1 MITPVVSQLNA
12 NAAGIMNV
20 IRNEASLD
28 YRAAVPTVEQ
38 TVESIRSAGK
48 AILAFQ
54 PRMNEFVNI
63 ANRIA
68 VVAVTSKMYENP
80 WAFMKK
86 GTVEF
91 GETVEEVFV
100 NMVKA
105 EPFDA
110 PNSPANV
117 FKRRLPDVR
126 TMFHAMDL
134 QTKYAV
140 TISYQQL
147 KQAFLSA
154 NGVVSLIQDIIRQ
167 VYTAARYDEFIMMK
181 YTFAQMFL
189 SGSVKV
195 QNYTPITDA
204 ATSTEFVKS
213 VKKLTGKFGFMSSEY
228 NIAGVPNYS
237 LPEDIY
243 CVMTTDTAANVDV
256 DVLANAFNLDKV
268 TFIGRQVLVDSF
280 SFNNGEL
287 DRLDMLL
294 AKDPNYT
301 RPEPVDLTALSSIGA
316 IICDRNFPQFY
327 DNLDM
332 YTEQYN
338 ADGLSWNEF
347 YHVWRTYSASPFSN
361 VVYMSSQS
369 AGTVSITGI
378 TSDAINYSSSLVA
391 TPPPGSITKVT
402 ATVSVSGGVA
412 NKGVVYS
419 IVDNGITSGTV
430 TVDQYGYVYISP
442 DAAGTFFVKS
452 TSAADSSKTYN
463 TPSRTITGDPVS
475 TMSPSEAQKVIE
487 ELEKA
492 EQAGEPTQQGKPEST
507 DTPVAATGSADVKI
521 SSGTKK

>member
-20 IRNEASLD
+20 IRNEASPD

-134 QTKYAV
+134 QTKYVV

-181 YTFAQMFL
+181 YTFAQMYL
-189 SGSVKV
+189 SGSVNV

-204 ATSTEFVKS
+204 TTSTAFVKS
-213 VKKLTGKFGFMSSEY
+213 VKKLTGKFGFMSGEY

-301 RPEPVDLTALSSIGA
+301 RPDNDDLTALSSIGA

-361 VVYMSSQS
+361 VVYLSSNPS
-369 AGTVSITGI
+369 GTFTFVGIGGTPLNYTGN
-378 TSDAINYSSSLVA
+378 AN
-391 TPPPGSITKVT
+391 TPPPGAILRYHAVLSVT
-402 ATVSVSGGVA
+402 
-412 NKGVVYS
+412 GVVNQGIIWSVDSSSLTAGS
-419 IVDNGITSGTV
+419 ISIDDLGYLYIT
-430 TVDQYGYVYISP
+430 P
-442 DAAGTFFVKS
+442 DAAGSFQVKG
-452 TSAADSSKTYN
+452 AAAYDNRVNGKSFEA
-463 TPSRTITGDPVS
+463 TITGSPVS

-507 DTPVAATGSADVKI
+507 ETPVAATGSADVKI

>member
-1 MITPVVSQLNA
+1 MIVPVVSQLNA

-20 IRNEASLD
+20 IRNEASPD

-134 QTKYAV
+134 QTKYVV

-181 YTFAQMFL
+181 YTFAQMYL
-189 SGSVKV
+189 SGSVNV

-204 ATSTEFVKS
+204 TTSTAFVKS

-243 CVMTTDTAANVDV
+243 CVMTADTAANVDV

-301 RPEPVDLTALSSIGA
+301 RPASADLTALSSIGA

-361 VVYMSSQS
+361 VVYMSS
-369 AGTVSITGI
+369 TVSSATFGAHVV
-378 TSDAINYSSSLVA
+378 TSINWEGERT
-391 TPPPGSITKVT
+391 TPPPGSITKYDIGVNT
-402 ATVSVSGGVA
+402 SSGYP
-412 NKGVVYS
+412 NKGLVWT
-419 IVDNGITSGTV
+419 VDTSGV
-430 TVDQYGYVYISP
+430 TSGSVTIDNYGYCYISP
-442 DAAGTFFVKS
+442 DATGTFTVTARLAQNMENATNF
-452 TSAADSSKTYN
+452 T
-463 TPSRTITGDPVS
+463 SRTITGDPVS
-475 TMSPSEAQKVIE
+475 TLSPSEAQKVIE

-507 DTPVAATGSADVKI
+507 ETPVAATGSADVKI

>member
-20 IRNEASLD
+20 IRNEASPD

-91 GETVEEVFV
+91 GETIEEVFV

-134 QTKYAV
+134 QTKYVV
-140 TISYQQL
+140 TVSYQQL

-181 YTFAQMFL
+181 YTFAQMYL
-189 SGSVKV
+189 SSSVNV

-204 ATSTEFVKS
+204 ATSTAFVKN

-243 CVMTTDTAANVDV
+243 CVMTTDIAANVDV

-301 RPEPVDLTALSSIGA
+301 RPSSDDLTALSSIGA

-361 VVYMSSQS
+361 VVYFSSNKR
-369 AGTVSITGI
+369 GTFTINSIKGEGV
-378 TSDAINYSSSLVA
+378 NYKGNFV
-391 TPPPGSITKVT
+391 TPPPGSVT
-402 ATVSVSGGVA
+402 RYSAGLTV
-412 NKGVVYS
+412 KGVVNQGLIWS
-419 IVDNGITSGTV
+419 LESESITSGSV
-430 TVDQYGYVYISP
+430 SIDDLGYLYITP
-442 DAAGTFFVKS
+442 DASGAFSVKV
-452 TSAADSSKTYN
+452 SAAYDNANIKTAQI
-463 TPSRTITGDPVS
+463 TITGDPVS
-475 TMSPSEAQKVIE
+475 ALSPAEAQKVIE

-492 EQAGEPTQQGKPEST
+492 EQAGELTQQGKPEST

>member
-20 IRNEASLD
+20 IRNEASPE
-28 YRAAVPTVEQ
+28 YRQAVPTVEQ
-38 TVESIRSAGK
+38 TVESIKAAGT
-48 AILAFQ
+48 AIMAFQ

-80 WAFMKK
+80 WSFMKK

-91 GETVEEVFV
+91 GETVEEIFV

-110 PNSPANV
+110 PASPDNV

-134 QTKYAV
+134 QTKYPV

-154 NGVVSLIQDIIRQ
+154 NGVVSLISDIIRQ

-181 YTFAQMFL
+181 YTFATCAL
-189 SGSVKV
+189 NGVITNDS
-195 QNYTPITDA
+195 YTAITDE
-204 ATSTEFVKS
+204 ATAKSFVKK
-213 VKKLTGKFGFMSSEY
+213 VKSITGKMGFMSTAY
-228 NIAGVPNYS
+228 NIAGVPTYS
-237 LPEDIY
+237 LPDEIY
-243 CVMTTDTAANVDV
+243 CIMTTDTAANVDV
-256 DVLANAFNLDKV
+256 DVLAQAFNLDKV

-280 SFNNGEL
+280 SFNDGEL
-287 DRLDMLL
+287 TRLDALL
-294 AKDPNYT
+294 SKDPNYT
-301 RPEPVDLTALSSIGA
+301 RPDSGDLEALSGIGA
-316 IICDRNFPQFY
+316 IICDKNFPQFY

-361 VVYMSSQS
+361 VVMLSTTASSVTGVTVNGPMNIDPGESVQYTASVS
-369 AGTVSITGI
+369 AGDFT
-378 TSDAINYSSSLVA
+378 
-391 TPPPGSITKVT
+391 
-402 ATVSVSGGVA
+402 
-412 NKGVVYS
+412 NKGVVWSVSPDS
-419 IVDNGITSGTV
+419 ITAGSV
-430 TVDQYGYVYISP
+430 TVDQFGVVTASE
-442 DAAGTFFVKS
+442 DAVGTALIKATS
-452 TSAADSSKTYN
+452 TADPSKTGS
-463 TPSRTITGDPVS
+463 TTVTVS
-475 TMSPSEAQKVIE
+475 
-487 ELEKA
+487 
-492 EQAGEPTQQGKPEST
+492 
-507 DTPVAATGSADVKI
+507 
-521 SSGTKK
+521 

>member
-20 IRNEASLD
+20 IRNEASPE
-28 YRAAVPTVEQ
+28 YRQAVPTVEQ
-38 TVESIRSAGK
+38 TVESIKAAGT
-48 AILAFQ
+48 AIMAFQ

-80 WAFMKK
+80 WTFMKK

-91 GETVEEVFV
+91 GETVEEIFV

-105 EPFDA
+105 EPYDA
-110 PNSPANV
+110 PKSPDNV

-134 QTKYAV
+134 QTKYPV

-154 NGVVSLIQDIIRQ
+154 NGVVSLIQDIVRQ

-181 YTFAQMFL
+181 YTFATCAL
-189 SGSVKV
+189 NGVITNE
-195 QNYTPITDA
+195 NYTAITDA
-204 ATSTEFVKS
+204 ATAASFVKD
-213 VKKLTGKFGFMSSEY
+213 VKKITGKFGFMSTAY
-228 NIAGVPNYS
+228 NIAGVPTYT
-237 LPEDIY
+237 LPEDVY
-243 CVMTTDTAANVDV
+243 CIMTTDTAADVDV
-256 DVLANAFNLDKV
+256 DVLAAAFNLDKV

-280 SFNNGEL
+280 SFNEGEL

-301 RPEPVDLTALSSIGA
+301 RPDSGDLEALASIGA

-361 VVYMSSQS
+361 VVMLSTT
-369 AGTVSITGI
+369 ANRVNGVSIDGPSKVKAGETNRYI
-378 TSDAINYSSSLVA
+378 AIVNAVDF
-391 TPPPGSITKVT
+391 T
-402 ATVSVSGGVA
+402 
-412 NKGVVYS
+412 NKGVTWSVNDS
-419 IVDNGITSGTV
+419 DITAGSVTVDQMGTV
-430 TVDQYGYVYISP
+430 TVSE
-442 DAAGTFFVKS
+442 DAAGSFGVVINS
-452 TSAADSSKTYN
+452 VVDVSKTY
-463 TPSRTITGDPVS
+463 TRTVT
-475 TMSPSEAQKVIE
+475 
-487 ELEKA
+487 
-492 EQAGEPTQQGKPEST
+492 
-507 DTPVAATGSADVKI
+507 I
-521 SSGTKK
+521 S

>member
-1 MITPVVSQLNA
+1 MIAPVISELNA

-20 IRNEASLD
+20 IRNEASPD
-28 YRAAVPTVEQ
+28 YRAAIPTVEQ

-134 QTKYAV
+134 QTKYVV

-181 YTFAQMFL
+181 YTFAQMYL
-189 SGSVKV
+189 SGSVNV

-204 ATSTEFVKS
+204 ATSTAFVKS

-301 RPEPVDLTALSSIGA
+301 RPTAGDLTALSSIGA
-316 IICDRNFPQFY
+316 VICDRNFPQFY

-361 VVYMSSQS
+361 VVYLSNAS
-369 AGTVSITGI
+369 APSLSVT
-378 TSDAINYSSSLVA
+378 DFRAIAVNYSGNTSA
-391 TPPPGSITKVT
+391 PPPGSITRYKT
-402 ATVSVSGGVA
+402 RISVSEGFANQGVI
-412 NKGVVYS
+412 YS
-419 IVDNGITSGTV
+419 ISDLQLTSGSV
-430 TVDQYGYVYISP
+430 TIDSYGYCYVSP
-442 DAAGTFFVKS
+442 DASGTFKVKMV
-452 TSAADSSKTYN
+452 SAYDSKT
-463 TPSRTITGDPVS
+463 SRTSSLSTITGDPVS
-475 TMSPSEAQKVIE
+475 TMSPSEAQEVIE
-487 ELEKA
+487 DLEKA

-507 DTPVAATGSADVKI
+507 ETPVAAAGSADVKI

>member
-1 MITPVVSQLNA
+1 MIAPVVSQLNA

-91 GETVEEVFV
+91 GETIEEVFV

-134 QTKYAV
+134 QTKYVV

-181 YTFAQMFL
+181 YTFAQMYI
-189 SGSVKV
+189 SGSVNV
-195 QNYTPITDA
+195 QKYTTITDA
-204 ATSTEFVKS
+204 ATSTAFVKS

-301 RPEPVDLTALSSIGA
+301 RPDSGDLEALESIGA

-338 ADGLSWNEF
+338 ADGLAWNEF

-361 VVYMSSQS
+361 VVYLASSVGVIKELQS
-369 AGTVSITGI
+369 ASIG
-378 TSDAINYSSSLVA
+378 INYTGSVV
-391 TPPPGSITKVT
+391 TPPPGGITKYIPTVIVNGVGVNRGVT
-402 ATVSVSGGVA
+402 FSVNTEEV
-412 NKGVVYS
+412 
-419 IVDNGITSGTV
+419 TSGTV
-430 TVDQYGYVYISP
+430 TIDQLGYCYIST
-442 DAAGTFFVKS
+442 DAQGSFSVIIESIFDDTKKTV
-452 TSAADSSKTYN
+452 TSK
-463 TPSRTITGDPVS
+463 RTITGDPVS
-475 TMSPSEAQKVIE
+475 TMSPAEAQKVIE

-507 DTPVAATGSADVKI
+507 ETPVAATGSADVKI

>member
-1 MITPVVSQLNA
+1 MIVPVVSQLNA

-20 IRNEASLD
+20 IRNEASPD

-134 QTKYAV
+134 QTKYVV

-181 YTFAQMFL
+181 YTFAQMYL
-189 SGSVKV
+189 SGSVNV

-204 ATSTEFVKS
+204 ATSTAFVKS

-301 RPEPVDLTALSSIGA
+301 RPSSDDLTALSSIGA

-361 VVYMSSQS
+361 VVYLSSVVS
-369 AGTVSITGI
+369 GTVSLDDQVVTP
-378 TSDAINYSSSLVA
+378 INYSGSVI
-391 TPPPGSITKVT
+391 TPPPGSLTKFSVSVTSTNPSNNLGLIWSVDTGKVT
-402 ATVSVSGGVA
+402 SG
-412 NKGVVYS
+412 S
-419 IVDNGITSGTV
+419 V
-430 TVDQYGYVYISP
+430 TVDNYGYVYVSP
-442 DAAGTFFVKS
+442 DAAGSYTVKAISALYKDKTSTF
-452 TSAADSSKTYN
+452 AEM
-463 TPSRTITGDPVS
+463 TITGSPVS
-475 TMSPSEAQKVIE
+475 TMLPAEAQEAIE

-492 EQAGEPTQQGKPEST
+492 EQADEPTQQGKPEST
-507 DTPVAATGSADVKI
+507 ETPVAATGSADVKI

>member
-20 IRNEASLD
+20 IRNEASPE
-28 YRAAVPTVEQ
+28 YRQAVPTVEQ
-38 TVESIRSAGK
+38 TVESIKAAGT
-48 AILAFQ
+48 AIMAFQ

-91 GETVEEVFV
+91 GETVEEIFV

-105 EPFDA
+105 EPYDA
-110 PNSPANV
+110 PKSPDNV

-134 QTKYAV
+134 QTKYVV

-181 YTFAQMFL
+181 YTFAQMYL
-189 SGSVKV
+189 SGSVNV

-204 ATSTEFVKS
+204 ATSTAFVKS

-301 RPEPVDLTALSSIGA
+301 RPNADDLTYLSSIGA

-347 YHVWRTYSASPFSN
+347 YHVWRTYSASPYSN
-361 VVYMSSQS
+361 VVYLSSRTT
-369 AGTVSITGI
+369 GVISIPAY
-378 TSDAINYSSSLVA
+378 DARALNYSNTTSL
-391 TPPPGSITKVT
+391 PPPGSVT
-402 ATVSVSGGVA
+402 QYIASVNVTNGVA
-412 NKGVVYS
+412 NKGIIFSVITDDLTSGSVT
-419 IVDNGITSGTV
+419 IDNNGIC
-430 TVDQYGYVYISP
+430 YVSTN
-442 DAAGTFFVKS
+442 AAGQFKVKM
-452 TSAADSSKTYN
+452 TSVVDSSISVTTN
-463 TPSRTITGDPVS
+463 ARVITGPTVP
-475 TMSPSEAQKVIE
+475 TLSPSEVKKVIE
-487 ELEKA
+487 ELE
-492 EQAGEPTQQGKPEST
+492 KPEST

>member
-20 IRNEASLD
+20 IRNEASPD

-134 QTKYAV
+134 QTKYVV

-154 NGVVSLIQDIIRQ
+154 NGVVSLIQDIVRQ

-181 YTFAQMFL
+181 YTFAQMYL
-189 SGSVKV
+189 SGSVNV
-195 QNYTPITDA
+195 QKYTHITNA
-204 ATSTEFVKS
+204 ATSTAFVKN

-301 RPEPVDLTALSSIGA
+301 RPDGDDLTALSSIGA

-361 VVYMSSQS
+361 VVYMSS
-369 AGTVSITGI
+369 ADAEGVTIGTIDSIPV
-378 TSDAINYSSSLVA
+378 NYTDSV
-391 TPPPGSITKVT
+391 TNPPPGSITKVS
-402 ATVSVSGGVA
+402 AIVSVSSGVV
-412 NKGVVYS
+412 NKGVFYS
-419 IVDNGITSGTV
+419 IIGDGIKSGTV
-430 TVDQYGYVYISP
+430 TVDSYGYVYISP
-442 DAAGTFFVKS
+442 DATGDFYVKA
-452 TSAADSSKTYN
+452 TAAADSTKIN
-463 TPSRTITGDPVS
+463 TTGLRTITGDPVS

-507 DTPVAATGSADVKI
+507 ETPVAAAGSADVKI

>member
-1 MITPVVSQLNA
+1 MIEPVISQLNA

-20 IRNEASLD
+20 IRNEATPD

-134 QTKYAV
+134 QTKYVV

-154 NGVVSLIQDIIRQ
+154 NGVVSLIQDIIRR

-181 YTFAQMFL
+181 YTFAQMYL
-189 SGSVKV
+189 SGSVTM

-204 ATSTEFVKS
+204 TTSTAFVKS

-301 RPEPVDLTALSSIGA
+301 RPDTDDLSALSSIGA

-361 VVYMSSQS
+361 VVYLSTETSSIS
-369 AGTVSITGI
+369 EVVSLGVIQ
-378 TSDAINYSSSLVA
+378 INYTTSSIA
-391 TPPPGSITKVT
+391 PPPGSVT
-402 ATVSVSGGVA
+402 RFMAEATSTAPVY

-419 IVDNGITSGTV
+419 VNTDAVTSGSV
-430 TVDQYGYVYISP
+430 TIDEYGFVYVSP
-442 DAAGTFFVKS
+442 DAAGKFTVIA
-452 TSAADSSKTYN
+452 TSAVDSTKKLTFGD
-463 TPSRTITGDPVS
+463 RTITGAPVS
-475 TMSPSEAQKVIE
+475 SMSPSEAQEVIE

-507 DTPVAATGSADVKI
+507 ETPVAAAGSADVNI

>member
-20 IRNEASLD
+20 IRNEASPD

-91 GETVEEVFV
+91 GETIEEVFV

-110 PNSPANV
+110 PNSPSNV

-134 QTKYAV
+134 QTKYVV

-181 YTFAQMFL
+181 YTFAQMYL
-189 SGSVKV
+189 SGSVNV

-204 ATSTEFVKS
+204 ATSTAFVKS

-243 CVMTTDTAANVDV
+243 CVMTTDTAANVDI

-301 RPEPVDLTALSSIGA
+301 RPSSGDLTALSSIGA

-347 YHVWRTYSASPFSN
+347 YHVWRTYSVSPFSN
-361 VVYMSSQS
+361 AVYLSS
-369 AGTVSITGI
+369 AGDASVSITNFTGVGV
-378 TSDAINYSSSLVA
+378 NYEGDSGN
-391 TPPPGSITKVT
+391 PPPGSITRYE
-402 ATVSVSGGVA
+402 ATVSVTSGVA
-412 NKGVVYS
+412 NKGVIYS
-419 IVDNGITSGTV
+419 ITDANLTAGSV
-430 TVDQYGYVYISP
+430 TIDQYGYCYVSP
-442 DAAGTFFVKS
+442 DASGSFKVSAVS
-452 TSAADSSKTYN
+452 AYSSSASRTSSEK
-463 TPSRTITGDPVS
+463 TITGDPVS
-475 TMSPSEAQKVIE
+475 TMLPSEAQEVIE

-507 DTPVAATGSADVKI
+507 ETPVTATGSAYVKV

>member
-20 IRNEASLD
+20 IRNEASPD

-91 GETVEEVFV
+91 GETIEEVFV

-134 QTKYAV
+134 QTKYVV

-189 SGSVKV
+189 SGSVNV

-204 ATSTEFVKS
+204 ATSTAFVKS

-301 RPEPVDLTALSSIGA
+301 RPSSDDLTALSSIGA

-347 YHVWRTYSASPFSN
+347 YHVWRTYSASPYSNSVYLASTGSMTVSFSN
-361 VVYMSSQS
+361 QK
-369 AGTVSITGI
+369 TVP
-378 TSDAINYSSSLVA
+378 INWSGPNA
-391 TPPPGSITKVT
+391 TPPPGSITQYTIITKPT
-402 ATVSVSGGVA
+402 PSFA
-412 NKGVVYS
+412 NKGVIWS
-419 IVDNGITSGTV
+419 VDSTGISKGYV
-430 TVDQYGYVYISP
+430 TIDNYGYCYVSP
-442 DAAGTFFVKS
+442 DASGSFVIKCIS
-452 TSAADSSKTYN
+452 SIDNSKIDSFPK
-463 TPSRTITGDPVS
+463 RTITGDPVS
-475 TMSPSEAQKVIE
+475 TMSPVEAKKVIE

-507 DTPVAATGSADVKI
+507 ETPVAATGSADVKI

>member
-1 MITPVVSQLNA
+1 MIIPVPSKLNA

-20 IRNEASLD
+20 IRNEASPD

-134 QTKYAV
+134 QTKYVV

-181 YTFAQMFL
+181 YTFAQMYL
-189 SGSVKV
+189 SGSVNV

-204 ATSTEFVKS
+204 ATSTAFVKN

-280 SFNNGEL
+280 SFNDGEL
-287 DRLDMLL
+287 NRLDMLL

-301 RPEPVDLTALSSIGA
+301 RPDTDDLTALSSIGA

-361 VVYMSSQS
+361 VVFLTSSL
-369 AGTVSITGI
+369 GSITSVNFS
-378 TSDAINYSSSLVA
+378 TRPLNYIA
-391 TPPPGSITKVT
+391 NTNTPPPGSITQYY
-402 ATVSVSGGVA
+402 AIVSGEGAGYNSGVTFRV
-412 NKGVVYS
+412 NTEEL
-419 IVDNGITSGTV
+419 TSGTV
-430 TVDQYGYVYISP
+430 TIDELGYCFIST
-442 DAAGTFFVKS
+442 DAAGSFTVTL
-452 TSAADSSKTYN
+452 TSVVDN
-463 TPSRTITGDPVS
+463 TKNITTTKRIITGNPVS
-475 TMSPSEAQKVIE
+475 ALSPAEAQKVIE

-492 EQAGEPTQQGKPEST
+492 EQVSEPTQQGKPEST
-507 DTPVAATGSADVKI
+507 ETPVAATGSADVKI

>member
-1 MITPVVSQLNA
+1 MVTPVISQLNA

-20 IRNEASLD
+20 IRNEASPE
-28 YRAAVPTVEQ
+28 YRQAVPTVEQ
-38 TVESIRSAGK
+38 TVESIKMAGT
-48 AILAFQ
+48 AIMAFQ

-91 GETVEEVFV
+91 GETVEEIFV

-105 EPFDA
+105 EPYDA

-134 QTKYAV
+134 QTKYPV

-181 YTFAQMFL
+181 YTFATCAL
-189 SGSVKV
+189 NGVITNDS
-195 QNYTPITDA
+195 YTAITDA
-204 ATSTEFVKS
+204 ATATAFVKK
-213 VKKLTGKFGFMSSEY
+213 VKGSTGKMGCMSTNY
-228 NIAGVPNYS
+228 NIAGVPTYS
-237 LPEDIY
+237 LPDEIY
-243 CVMTTDTAANVDV
+243 CIMTTDTAANIDV
-256 DVLANAFNLDKV
+256 DVLAQAFNLDKV
-268 TFIGRQVLVDSF
+268 TFIGRQVMVDSF
-280 SFNNGEL
+280 SFNEGEL
-287 DRLDMLL
+287 NRLDMLL
-294 AKDPNYT
+294 SKDPNYT
-301 RPEPVDLTALSSIGA
+301 RPESGDLEALAGIGA
-316 IICDRNFPQFY
+316 IICDKNFPQFY

-361 VVYMSSQS
+361 VVMLSTTANSVTSVTVNGPANATAGETLQYTATVATGDFTNKGVTWSLKTNTVT
-369 AGTVSITGI
+369 AGTVTI
-378 TSDAINYSSSLVA
+378 DQM
-391 TPPPGSITKVT
+391 
-402 ATVSVSGGVA
+402 
-412 NKGVVYS
+412 
-419 IVDNGITSGTV
+419 GTV
-430 TVDQYGYVYISP
+430 TV
-442 DAAGTFFVKS
+442 
-452 TSAADSSKTYN
+452 
-463 TPSRTITGDPVS
+463 
-475 TMSPSEAQKVIE
+475 SE
-487 ELEKA
+487 
-492 EQAGEPTQQGKPEST
+492 G
-507 DTPVAATGSADVKI
+507 ATGSFSVIATSTVDTSKTNTKTVTI
-521 SSGTKK
+521 S

>member
-20 IRNEASLD
+20 IRNEASPE
-28 YRAAVPTVEQ
+28 YRQAVPTVEQ
-38 TVESIRSAGK
+38 TVESIKAAGT
-48 AILAFQ
+48 AIMAFQ

-91 GETVEEVFV
+91 GETVEEIFV

-105 EPFDA
+105 EPYDA
-110 PNSPANV
+110 PNSPSNV

-134 QTKYAV
+134 QTKYVV

-181 YTFAQMFL
+181 YTFAQMYL
-189 SGSVKV
+189 SGSVNV
-195 QNYTPITDA
+195 QGYTPITDA
-204 ATSTEFVKS
+204 STSTAFVKS

-301 RPEPVDLTALSSIGA
+301 RPSSDDLTALSSIGA

-361 VVYMSSQS
+361 VVYMSSKEM
-369 AGTVSITGI
+369 GTVTISTP
-378 TSDAINYSSSLVA
+378 TLTAINYTSSVG
-391 TPPPGSITKVT
+391 TPPPGAIIKAT

-412 NKGVVYS
+412 NKGVVYN
-419 IVDNGITSGTV
+419 ILDTDITSGMV
-430 TVDQYGYVYISP
+430 TVDSFGYIYVSP
-442 DAAGTFFVKS
+442 DAAGKFRVKAISVADNSKSSS
-452 TSAADSSKTYN
+452 TG
-463 TPSRTITGDPVS
+463 PVTITGGPVS
-475 TMSPSEAQKVIE
+475 TLPSSEAQKVIE
-487 ELEKA
+487 DLEKA

-507 DTPVAATGSADVKI
+507 ETPVTATGSADVKI

>member
-20 IRNEASLD
+20 IRNEASPE
-28 YRAAVPTVEQ
+28 YRQAVPTVEQ
-38 TVESIRSAGK
+38 TVESIKAAGT
-48 AILAFQ
+48 AIMAFQ

-91 GETVEEVFV
+91 GETVEEIFV

-105 EPFDA
+105 EPYDA
-110 PNSPANV
+110 PKSPDNV

-134 QTKYAV
+134 QTKYPV

-154 NGVVSLIQDIIRQ
+154 NGVVSLIQDIVRQ

-181 YTFAQMFL
+181 YTFATCAL
-189 SGSVKV
+189 NGVITNE
-195 QNYTPITDA
+195 NYTAITDA
-204 ATSTEFVKS
+204 ATAASFVKD
-213 VKKLTGKFGFMSSEY
+213 VKKITGKFGFMSTAY
-228 NIAGVPNYS
+228 NIAGVPTYT
-237 LPEDIY
+237 LPEDVY
-243 CVMTTDTAANVDV
+243 CIMTTDTAADVDV
-256 DVLANAFNLDKV
+256 DVLAAAFNLDKV

-280 SFNNGEL
+280 SFNEGEL

-301 RPEPVDLTALSSIGA
+301 RPDSGDLDALASIGA

-361 VVYMSSQS
+361 VVMLSTTASSVTTITVNGPMNIDPGESAQYTASVS
-369 AGTVSITGI
+369 AGDFT
-378 TSDAINYSSSLVA
+378 
-391 TPPPGSITKVT
+391 
-402 ATVSVSGGVA
+402 
-412 NKGVVYS
+412 NKGVVWSVSPDS
-419 IVDNGITSGTV
+419 ITAGSV
-430 TVDQYGYVYISP
+430 TVDQFGVVTASE
-442 DAAGTFFVKS
+442 DAAGSALIKATS
-452 TSAADSSKTYN
+452 TADPSKTGS
-463 TPSRTITGDPVS
+463 TTVTVS
-475 TMSPSEAQKVIE
+475 
-487 ELEKA
+487 
-492 EQAGEPTQQGKPEST
+492 
-507 DTPVAATGSADVKI
+507 
-521 SSGTKK
+521 

>member
-1 MITPVVSQLNA
+1 MIIPVVSQLNA

-20 IRNEASLD
+20 IRNEASPD

-134 QTKYAV
+134 QTKYVV

-181 YTFAQMFL
+181 YTFAQMYL
-189 SGSVKV
+189 SGSVNV

-204 ATSTEFVKS
+204 ATSTAFVKS

-301 RPEPVDLTALSSIGA
+301 RPSSNDLTALSSIGA

-361 VVYMSSQS
+361 TVYLSSSTSSATIGNQS
-369 AGTVSITGI
+369 ATPINWTG
-378 TSDAINYSSSLVA
+378 SVVL
-391 TPPPGSITKVT
+391 PPPGSITKYDVAVNT
-402 ATVSVSGGVA
+402 TSGYP
-412 NKGVVYS
+412 NKGLKWTIDTSKV
-419 IVDNGITSGTV
+419 TSGSV
-430 TVDQYGYVYISP
+430 TIDNYGYCYVSP
-442 DAAGTFFVKS
+442 DAAGIFTVTALLAQN
-452 TSAADSSKTYN
+452 TSESSAF
-463 TPSRTITGDPVS
+463 SDRTITGDPVS

-507 DTPVAATGSADVKI
+507 ETPVTAAGSADVKI

>member
-1 MITPVVSQLNA
+1 MISPVVSQLNA

-20 IRNEASLD
+20 IRNEASPD

-134 QTKYAV
+134 QTKYVV

-181 YTFAQMFL
+181 YTFAQMYL
-189 SGSVKV
+189 SGSVNV
-195 QNYTPITDA
+195 QQYTPITDA

-301 RPEPVDLTALSSIGA
+301 RPAAGDLSVLSSIGA
-316 IICDRNFPQFY
+316 VICDRNFPQFY

-361 VVYMSSQS
+361 VVYLSSTNPVATS
-369 AGTVSITGI
+369 LSSIKITGV
-378 TSDAINYSSSLVA
+378 NFKFPSSSPHNV
-391 TPPPGSITKVT
+391 PPNGIMKVLAT
-402 ATVSVSGGVA
+402 ATGPEGANLGVTYTLDTSSV
-412 NKGVVYS
+412 
-419 IVDNGITSGTV
+419 TSGSV
-430 TVDQYGYVYISP
+430 TVDNYGYIYISP
-442 DAAGTFFVKS
+442 DAAGSFSITALA
-452 TSAADSSKTYN
+452 SA
-463 TPSRTITGDPVS
+463 PSLKRNFTGITVTGSPVS
-475 TMSPSEAQKVIE
+475 SMSPAEAQKVIE
-487 ELEKA
+487 EFEKA

-507 DTPVAATGSADVKI
+507 ETPVTAAGSADVKI

>member
-1 MITPVVSQLNA
+1 MITPVISQLNA

-20 IRNEASLD
+20 IRNEASPD

-134 QTKYAV
+134 QTKYVV

-154 NGVVSLIQDIIRQ
+154 NGVVSLIQDIVRQ

-189 SGSVKV
+189 SGSVNV
-195 QNYTPITDA
+195 QNYTPVTDA
-204 ATSTEFVKS
+204 ASSTAFVKS

-243 CVMTTDTAANVDV
+243 CVMTTDTAANVDI

-301 RPEPVDLTALSSIGA
+301 RLDADDLTALSSIGS

-361 VVYMSSQS
+361 VVYLSTEAVGQI
-369 AGTVSITGI
+369 TVSNVGVTP
-378 TSDAINYSSSLVA
+378 INYSGDTT
-391 TPPPGSITKVT
+391 TPPPGS
-402 ATVSVSGGVA
+402 VSRFEAEASMKNSVVNCGL
-412 NKGVVYS
+412 VYS
-419 IVDNGITSGTV
+419 VNTSSITSGSV
-430 TVDQYGYVYISP
+430 TIDQYGYCYVSQ
-442 DAAGTFFVKS
+442 DAAGSFTV
-452 TSAADSSKTYN
+452 TAASAVDPSKNVIYG
-463 TPSRTITGDPVS
+463 SRTITGDPVS
-475 TMSPSEAQKVIE
+475 TMSPAEAKKVIE

-507 DTPVAATGSADVKI
+507 DTPVAAAGSADVKL

>member
-1 MITPVVSQLNA
+1 MIVPVISQLNA
-12 NAAGIMNV
+12 NSAGIMNV
-20 IRNEASLD
+20 IRNEASPD

-91 GETVEEVFV
+91 GETIEEVFV

-134 QTKYAV
+134 QTKYVV

-181 YTFAQMFL
+181 YTFAQMYI
-189 SGSVKV
+189 SGSVTV

-204 ATSTEFVKS
+204 TTSTAFVKS

-280 SFNNGEL
+280 SFNKGEL

-294 AKDPNYT
+294 ANDPNYT
-301 RPEPVDLTALSSIGA
+301 RPDTSDLTALSSIGA

-361 VVYMSSQS
+361 VVYLANPVGAITNISVSS
-369 AGTVSITGI
+369 VP
-378 TSDAINYSSSLVA
+378 INYEGSPA
-391 TPPPGSITKVT
+391 TPPPGGVT
-402 ATVSVSGGVA
+402 RYISSATVDGEGVNRGVTFSVDTE
-412 NKGVVYS
+412 KL
-419 IVDNGITSGTV
+419 TSGTV
-430 TVDQYGYVYISP
+430 TIDQLGYCYIST
-442 DAAGTFFVKS
+442 DAAGSFSVIT
-452 TSAADSSKTYN
+452 TSIADDSKKAYLRD
-463 TPSRTITGDPVS
+463 RTITGSPVS
-475 TMSPSEAQKVIE
+475 ALSPAEAQKVIE

-507 DTPVAATGSADVKI
+507 EAPVAATGSADVKI

>member
-20 IRNEASLD
+20 IRNEASPD

-134 QTKYAV
+134 QTKYVV

-181 YTFAQMFL
+181 YTFAQMYL
-189 SGSVKV
+189 SGSVNV

-204 ATSTEFVKS
+204 ATSTAFVKS

-301 RPEPVDLTALSSIGA
+301 RPAAGDLTALSSIGA
-316 IICDRNFPQFY
+316 VICDRNFPQFY

-361 VVYMSSQS
+361 VVYMSSQEK
-369 AGTVSITGI
+369 GSITFGTI
-378 TSDAINYSSSLVA
+378 KSTAINYPTSSVA
-391 TPPPGSITKVT
+391 APPPGSITRI
-402 ATVSVSGGVA
+402 SVEMTTS
-412 NKGVVYS
+412 GVVNEGIIFS
-419 IVDNGITSGTV
+419 VDDEGITSGTV
-430 TVDQYGYVYISP
+430 TVDNYGYVYVSP
-442 DAAGTFFVKS
+442 DAAGTFTPRV
-452 TSAADSSKTYN
+452 TSAADRSQTKGTS
-463 TPSRTITGDPVS
+463 PRTITGSPVS
-475 TMSPSEAQKVIE
+475 TLSPAEAQKVIE

-507 DTPVAATGSADVKI
+507 ETPVTAAGSADVKI

>member
-1 MITPVVSQLNA
+1 MIAPVVSQLNA

-91 GETVEEVFV
+91 GETIEEVFV

-134 QTKYAV
+134 QTKYVV

-181 YTFAQMFL
+181 YTFAQMYI
-189 SGSVKV
+189 SGSVNV
-195 QNYTPITDA
+195 QKYTTITDA
-204 ATSTEFVKS
+204 ATSTAFVKS

-301 RPEPVDLTALSSIGA
+301 RPDSGDLEALESIGA

-338 ADGLSWNEF
+338 ADGLAWNEF

-361 VVYMSSQS
+361 VVYLASSVGVVREVQS
-369 AGTVSITGI
+369 ASIG
-378 TSDAINYSSSLVA
+378 INYTGSVV
-391 TPPPGSITKVT
+391 TPPPGGITKIIPNVIVNGVGVNRGVT
-402 ATVSVSGGVA
+402 FSVNTEEV
-412 NKGVVYS
+412 
-419 IVDNGITSGTV
+419 TSGTV
-430 TVDQYGYVYISP
+430 TIDQFGYCYIST
-442 DAAGTFFVKS
+442 DAQGSFSVIIESIVDDTKKTV
-452 TSAADSSKTYN
+452 TSK
-463 TPSRTITGDPVS
+463 RTITGDPVS

-487 ELEKA
+487 ELEKS

-507 DTPVAATGSADVKI
+507 ETPVAAAGSADVKI

>member
-1 MITPVVSQLNA
+1 MILPVVSQLSA

-20 IRNEASLD
+20 IRNEASPD

-91 GETVEEVFV
+91 GETIEEVFV

-110 PNSPANV
+110 PNSPSNV

-134 QTKYAV
+134 QTKYVV

-181 YTFAQMFL
+181 YTFAQMYL
-189 SGSVKV
+189 SGSVNV
-195 QNYTPITDA
+195 QNYTPITNA
-204 ATSTEFVKS
+204 ATSTEFVKN

-280 SFNNGEL
+280 SFNDGEL
-287 DRLDMLL
+287 NRLDMLL

-301 RPEPVDLTALSSIGA
+301 RPSTDDLTALSSIGA

-361 VVYMSSQS
+361 VVFLATSLASV
-369 AGTVSITGI
+369 TSITY
-378 TSDAINYSSSLVA
+378 DARSINYTAHTS
-391 TPPPGSITKVT
+391 TPPPGSITQYFAVF
-402 ATVSVSGGVA
+402 SGEGVA
-412 NKGVVYS
+412 YNR
-419 IVDNGITSGTV
+419 GITYTINTDEVTSGTV
-430 TVDQYGYVYISP
+430 TIDELGYCYVST
-442 DAAGTFFVKS
+442 DAAGSFIITLTSVSDDTKTVS
-452 TSAADSSKTYN
+452 TSK
-463 TPSRTITGDPVS
+463 RTITGSPVS
-475 TMSPSEAQKVIE
+475 AMSPAEAQKVIE
-487 ELEKA
+487 ELEKT
-492 EQAGEPTQQGKPEST
+492 EQAGEPTHQGKPEST
-507 DTPVAATGSADVKI
+507 ETPVAATGSADVKI

>member
-1 MITPVVSQLNA
+1 MVTPVISQLNA

-20 IRNEASLD
+20 IRNEASPE
-28 YRAAVPTVEQ
+28 YRQAVPTVEQ
-38 TVESIRSAGK
+38 TVESIKAAGT
-48 AILAFQ
+48 AIMAFQ

-91 GETVEEVFV
+91 GETVEEIFV

-105 EPFDA
+105 EPYDA

-134 QTKYAV
+134 QTKYPV

-181 YTFAQMFL
+181 YTFAVCAL
-189 SGSVKV
+189 NGVITNDS
-195 QNYTPITDA
+195 YTAITDA
-204 ATSTEFVKS
+204 ATATAFVKK
-213 VKKLTGKFGFMSSEY
+213 VKSITGKMGFMSTNY
-228 NIAGVPNYS
+228 NIAGVPTYS
-237 LPEDIY
+237 LPDEIY
-243 CVMTTDTAANVDV
+243 CIMTTDTAANVDV
-256 DVLANAFNLDKV
+256 DVLAQAFNLDKV
-268 TFIGRQVLVDSF
+268 TFTGRQVLVDSF
-280 SFNNGEL
+280 SFNEGEL
-287 DRLDMLL
+287 NRLDMLL
-294 AKDPNYT
+294 SKDPSYT
-301 RPEPVDLTALSSIGA
+301 RPNAGDLEALAGIGA
-316 IICDRNFPQFY
+316 IICDKNFPQFY

-361 VVYMSSQS
+361 VVMLSTTASSVTS
-369 AGTVSITGI
+369 VTVNGPAAATAGETLQ
-378 TSDAINYSSSLVA
+378 Y
-391 TPPPGSITKVT
+391 T
-402 ATVSVSGGVA
+402 ATVVA
-412 NKGVVYS
+412 DDFTNKGVTWSLNTGSV
-419 IVDNGITSGTV
+419 TSGTV
-430 TVDQYGYVYISP
+430 TIDQM
-442 DAAGTFFVKS
+442 GTV
-452 TSAADSSKTYN
+452 T
-463 TPSRTITGDPVS
+463 VS
-475 TMSPSEAQKVIE
+475 EN
-487 ELEKA
+487 
-492 EQAGEPTQQGKPEST
+492 
-507 DTPVAATGSADVKI
+507 ATGSFAVIATSTVDTSKTNTKTVTI
-521 SSGTKK
+521 S

>member
-1 MITPVVSQLNA
+1 MITPVVSQLKA

-20 IRNEASLD
+20 IRNEASPE
-28 YRAAVPTVEQ
+28 YRQAVPTVEQ
-38 TVESIRSAGK
+38 TVESIKAAGT
-48 AILAFQ
+48 AIMAFQ

-91 GETVEEVFV
+91 GETVEEIFV

-105 EPFDA
+105 EPYDA

-134 QTKYAV
+134 QTKYVV

-181 YTFAQMFL
+181 YTFAQMYL

-204 ATSTEFVKS
+204 STSTAFVKS

-301 RPEPVDLTALSSIGA
+301 RPSAGVLTALSSIGA

-338 ADGLSWNEF
+338 ADGLAWNEF

-361 VVYMSSQS
+361 VVYLSNASYPVGTLRYNS
-369 AGTVSITGI
+369 LAVNYAGFPS
-378 TSDAINYSSSLVA
+378 
-391 TPPPGSITKVT
+391 TPPPGGIIKYTPVFT
-402 ATVSVSGGVA
+402 GDGIGY
-412 NKGVVYS
+412 NKGVTFS
-419 IVDNGITSGTV
+419 VDTSQLTSGTV
-430 TVDQYGYVYISP
+430 TIDEFGYCFVSK
-442 DAAGTFFVKS
+442 DAAGKFSVRITSVNDS
-452 TSAADSSKTYN
+452 TKTVTASSQ
-463 TPSRTITGDPVS
+463 TITGDPVS
-475 TMSPSEAQKVIE
+475 TMSPSEAQEVIE

-492 EQAGEPTQQGKPEST
+492 EQAGEPTQQEKPEST
-507 DTPVAATGSADVKI
+507 ETPVTATGSADVKI

>member
-1 MITPVVSQLNA
+1 MIAPVVSQLNA

-20 IRNEASLD
+20 IRNEASPD

-68 VVAVTSKMYENP
+68 AVAVTSKMYENP

-134 QTKYAV
+134 QTKYVV

-181 YTFAQMFL
+181 YTFAQMYL
-189 SGSVKV
+189 SGSVNV

-204 ATSTEFVKS
+204 ATSTAFVKS

-228 NIAGVPNYS
+228 NTVGVPNYS

-287 DRLDMLL
+287 NRLDMLL

-301 RPEPVDLTALSSIGA
+301 RPAATDLSALSSIGA

-361 VVYMSSQS
+361 VVYMSSQ
-369 AGTVSITGI
+369 AKGTVSLKNPR
-378 TSDAINYSSSLVA
+378 SVQINYSASPT
-391 TPPPGSITKVT
+391 TPPPGSITRET
-402 ATVSVSGGVA
+402 IEVSVSGGVA
-412 NKGVVYS
+412 NKGVIYS
-419 IVDNGITSGTV
+419 ITDPSLTSGTV
-430 TVDQYGYVYISP
+430 VVDQYGYVYVSP
-442 DAAGTFFVKS
+442 DAAGTYKV
-452 TSAADSSKTYN
+452 TM
-463 TPSRTITGDPVS
+463 TPAEDPTKYWTLQTRTITGAPVS
-475 TMSPSEAQKVIE
+475 TLSPSEAQKVIE

-492 EQAGEPTQQGKPEST
+492 EQTNEPTQQEKPEST
-507 DTPVAATGSADVKI
+507 ETPVAAAGSADVKI